1 MKVYIA
7 YLTYYALL
15 KSKNKLNDHHPII
28 AKLIYLKSLIDKSKP
43 IDDKIMPEL
52 VSVFEEDEEE
62 EVEEHED
69 ESDEESLEKNDQ
81 IIKANENKIKRSINK
96 EEDYES
102 IEEEEQEEE
111 ENESVGEITKRN
123 TLTNGKKQN
132 NNLLGRKKKTDDLLD
147 DNDDIEDEFYKEN
160 VEKLNKAKEKLK
172 EKNKKKDDKLKAEIA
187 EKERLGQR
195 VANENIIK
203 SRGLYRKRKKYQG
216 NAKLHL
222 REKFF
227 KKMNKR
233 KNYVKEYSGKPLN
246 YGGEATGI
254 RDDLI
259 RGTKLH

>member
-1 MKVYIA
+1 MKIYIA
-7 YLTYYALL
+7 YQTYYALL

-52 VSVFEEDEEE
+52 VSVFEEDVEEE
-62 EVEEHED
+62 AEEHED
-69 ESDEESLEKNDQ
+69 ESDEESFEKNEK
-81 IIKANENKIKRSINK
+81 IIKSNEKKIKRGIDQKEDYGSL
-96 EEDYES
+96 EED
-102 IEEEEQEEE
+102 EE
-111 ENESVGEITKRN
+111 ENESVEEITKKN
-123 TLTNGKKQN
+123 TMANGKKLN
-132 NNLLGRKKKTDDLLD
+132 NNLLGRKKKTDDLLLD
-147 DNDDIEDEFYKEN
+147 DDDVEDEFFKEN
-160 VEKLNKAKEKLK
+160 VEKLNKTKEKLK

-254 RDDLI
+254 RDDLV